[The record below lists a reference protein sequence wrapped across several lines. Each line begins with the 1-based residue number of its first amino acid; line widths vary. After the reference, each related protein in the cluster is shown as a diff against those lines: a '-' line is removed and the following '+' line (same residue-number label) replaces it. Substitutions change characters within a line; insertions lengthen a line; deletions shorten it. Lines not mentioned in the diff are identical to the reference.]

1 MTKFLPGI
9 ILLQAGTTGLC
20 YALLNGNIVLEDSL
34 LLSLIFLDLIFVLL
48 IAFWFSALARQHA
61 AAETEA
67 LKEAHAKEREKL
79 RVNAERQKSKLAD
92 QKHKEL
98 LKETKRAYAAAGLR
112 AGSAVMVLLLLGGVM
127 LYTQLFTFGSLLL
140 TAGGSGLLGYL
151 ARVRQEKRVRQVYP
165 AAVQQVPTEAGKQEE
180 KRLPER

>member
-1 MTKFLPGI
+1 MP
-9 ILLQAGTTGLC
+9 
-20 YALLNGNIVLEDSL
+20 LNDSL
-34 LLSLIFLDLIFVLL
+34 LLSLIVLELVFILL
-48 IAFWFSALARQHA
+48 IAFWFSALARQQA

-79 RVNAERQKSKLAD
+79 RVNAERQKNKLAD

-98 LKETKRAYAAAGLR
+98 LRETKRAYAAANLR
-112 AGSAVMVLLLLGGVM
+112 AGSTVIALLLLGGVM

-151 ARVRQEKRVRQVYP
+151 ARVKQEKRFRFGNP
-165 AAVQQVPTEAGKQEE
+165 AVQQVQVSSGKPEK

>member
-9 ILLQAGTTGLC
+9 ILLQAGTGGLC
-20 YALLNGNIVLEDSL
+20 YALLNGKITLDNSL
-34 LLSLIFLDLIFVLL
+34 LLSLVFLDLIFILL
-48 IAFWFSALARQHA
+48 MAFWFSALARQQA

-79 RVNAERQKSKLAD
+79 RVNAERQKSKFAD

-98 LKETKRAYAAAGLR
+98 LKETKRAYAAANLR
-112 AGSAVMVLLLLGGVM
+112 AGTTVIALLLLGGVM

-151 ARVRQEKRVRQVYP
+151 ARMRQEKRVRQVYP
-165 AAVQQVPTEAGKQEE
+165 AVQQGLTSSGKQEK